1 MRDTDRLG
9 LIPWPKSE
17 LPACRCFL
25 PGRFAESAM
34 HKKTY
39 AEQLLDPRW
48 QQLRLRVFERDNW
61 TCRNCGDKEKTLNAH
76 HVQYHPYSEGPWEYY
91 IETIIT
97 LCKDCHSEEHDELA
111 ASKANVILALVKMG
125 CVSSYDFDSV
135 CNILSKISIDDLT
148 KIFLEKEYGQN

>member
-1 MRDTDRLG
+1 
-9 LIPWPKSE
+9 
-17 LPACRCFL
+17 
-25 PGRFAESAM
+25 M

-61 TCRNCGDKEKTLNAH
+61 TCRNCGDKEETLNAH
-76 HVQYHPYSEGPWEYY
+76 HVHYHPYAEKPWDYD

-97 LCKDCHSEEHDELA
+97 LCKDCHLEEHDALT
-111 ASKANVILALVKMG
+111 ASKANVILALAKIGYVT
-125 CVSSYDFDSV
+125 SYDFDSL
-135 CNILSKISIDDLT
+135 CDILSKISINDLT